1 MCCGGGRE
9 GDNKLLD
16 ISVIYA
22 EYSVFQIAAC
32 KLFAQ
37 HYVCEVVG
45 AGGSTREPPASSHW
59 CLPGTA
65 TWLTLF
71 HKENIFCSL
80 KKDPKTFSVK
90 NVVTVNAEM
99 FAAFRLALP

>member
-1 MCCGGGRE
+1 MCAVVAGRE

-37 HYVCEVVG
+37 HYVSEVVG
-45 AGGSTREPPASSHW
+45 AGGRAREPRASLHW

-65 TWLTLF
+65 TWLMLF
-71 HKENIFCSL
+71 HKENIFFRSVL
-80 KKDPKTFSVK
+80 KSW
-90 NVVTVNAEM
+90 
-99 FAAFRLALP
+99 LL

>member
-1 MCCGGGRE
+1 MLVEKTVFNGRKMIELKMLHLDLCVCCGDGE

-37 HYVCEVVG
+37 HYVSEVVG
-45 AGGSTREPPASSHW
+45 AG
-59 CLPGTA
+59 
-65 TWLTLF
+65 
-71 HKENIFCSL
+71 
-80 KKDPKTFSVK
+80 
-90 NVVTVNAEM
+90 
-99 FAAFRLALP
+99 